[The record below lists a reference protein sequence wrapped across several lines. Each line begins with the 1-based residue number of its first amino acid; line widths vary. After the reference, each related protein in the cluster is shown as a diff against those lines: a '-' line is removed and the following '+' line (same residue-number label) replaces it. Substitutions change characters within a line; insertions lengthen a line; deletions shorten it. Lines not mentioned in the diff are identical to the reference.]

1 MGTPP
6 FTPSFQG
13 YDSGYRNGTQ
23 QGSAMHLVAFK
34 ARIHEHTAILRYHLP
49 VLMGSG
55 VAAVREP

>member
-1 MGTPP
+1 
-6 FTPSFQG
+6 
-13 YDSGYRNGTQ
+13 
-23 QGSAMHLVAFK
+23 MHLVAFK